1 MTIKAWEQPV
11 DSERQRVSVV
21 TADAAL
27 PRPVLL
33 LCAIACGL
41 AVAGIT
47 YAQPMLDMI
56 ADEFRIDHA
65 SAGIIVTMA
74 QVGYA
79 LGLIFIVPL
88 GDLLNRRRLIL
99 GQSVLAALALLAVA
113 LAPSP
118 TLLVAGM
125 AGVGSLAV
133 VIQVIVAYA
142 AIRAAPA
149 ERGRVVGL
157 VTSGV
162 VGGILLARTG
172 TGMLADLSGWR
183 TVYMASATATLIV
196 AALLFCALPCEER
209 QHQPT
214 PYAGLVSSLLHL
226 IKSEFDFAQQGS
238 LGATRLRGLYVAR
251 DPARSAPL
259 SSTTLPLARCD
270 RPLRVVGPGRD
281 AGSDDC
287 RSTVRSRRWPK
298 GHCAKP
304 FHHAGCMAPHCVS
317 AGLVLEPGARNS
329 GDGLRAPVR
338 ACHQS
343 KRHLPPPSR
352 GTEPYRCR
360 LHAVLFH
367 RLRQRSGCVDLHV
380 CARRLAGGLSSR
392 CDLQHV
398 RHCLLGHDQARKMR
412 TDP

>member
-118 TLLVAGM
+118 TVLVAGM

-196 AALLFCALPCEER
+196 AALLFCALPREER
-209 QHQPT
+209 QHKST

-226 IKSEFDFAQQGS
+226 IKSESILRDRAVLALLVFAAYTSLVTPLVLPLSAPPHSLSHAAIGLFGLS
-238 LGATRLRGLYVAR
+238 GLAGMLGATIAGQRSDRGDGRRVTAQSLSIMLAAWLPIAFLPVSFWSLVLGILAMDFGLQSVHVTNQSVIYRLRPEAQSRIAAAYMLFYSIGCGSGAVASTFTY
-251 DPARSAPL
+251 AR
-259 SSTTLPLARCD
+259 
-270 RPLRVVGPGRD
+270 
-281 AGSDDC
+281 AGWLG
-287 RSTVRSRRWPK
+287 V
-298 GHCAKP
+298 
-304 FHHAGCMAPHCVS
+304 
-317 AGLVLEPGARNS
+317 
-329 GDGLRAPVR
+329 
-338 ACHQS
+338 
-343 KRHLPPPSR
+343 
-352 GTEPYRCR
+352 
-360 LHAVLFH
+360 
-367 RLRQRSGCVDLHV
+367 
-380 CARRLAGGLSSR
+380 
-392 CDLQHV
+392 
-398 RHCLLGHDQARKMR
+398 CLLGATFSTCAIAYWVMIRPARR
-412 TDP
+412 APIA

>member
-1 MTIKAWEQPV
+1 MTIKAWEQTV
-11 DSERQRVSVV
+11 DRERQRVSVV

-33 LCAIACGL
+33 LCAIAYGL

-65 SAGIIVTMA
+65 SAGIIVTVA

-88 GDLLNRRRLIL
+88 GDRLNRRRLIL

-118 TLLVAGM
+118 TVLLAGM

-172 TGMLADLSGWR
+172 TGMLADLSSWR

-196 AALLFCALPCEER
+196 AALLFCALPREEC
-209 QHQPT
+209 QHKST
-214 PYAGLVSSLLHL
+214 PYAGLVSSLLYL
-226 IKSEFDFAQQGS
+226 INSES
-238 LGATRLRGLYVAR
+238 ILR
-251 DPARSAPL
+251 
-259 SSTTLPLARCD
+259 D
-270 RPLRVVGPGRD
+270 R
-281 AGSDDC
+281 
-287 RSTVRSRRWPK
+287 
-298 GHCAKP
+298 
-304 FHHAGCMAPHCVS
+304 
-317 AGLVLEPGARNS
+317 
-329 GDGLRAPVR
+329 
-338 ACHQS
+338 
-343 KRHLPPPSR
+343 
-352 GTEPYRCR
+352 
-360 LHAVLFH
+360 AVLAQLVF
-367 RLRQRSGCVDLHV
+367 S
-380 CARRLAGGLSSR
+380 AY
-392 CDLQHV
+392 
-398 RHCLLGHDQARKMR
+398 
-412 TDP
+412 T